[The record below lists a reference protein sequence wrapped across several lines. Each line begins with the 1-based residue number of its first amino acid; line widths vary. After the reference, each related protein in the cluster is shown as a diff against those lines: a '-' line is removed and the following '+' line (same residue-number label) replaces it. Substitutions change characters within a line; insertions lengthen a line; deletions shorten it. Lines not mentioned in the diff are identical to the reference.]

1 MSVLTPLKPADV
13 AARLKA
19 RTAVLVDIREPDE
32 FAREHVP
39 GAVHAPL
46 SRFEEMQ
53 TALPDRRQVI
63 YACRTGNRTGVN
75 CVRLAARVPGEAFVL
90 EGGLDGWKA
99 AGLAVQTDRSKPI
112 ELMRQVQMTAGGL
125 ILLGAALGF
134 LVHPG
139 FWGLSAF
146 VGAGLFFAGA
156 TGFCGMARLLA
167 VMPWNRAA
175 YGSTARAA

>member
-1 MSVLTPLKPADV
+1 MSVLTPLSPATV

-19 RTAVLVDIREPDE
+19 GSAVLVDIRELDE
-32 FAREHVP
+32 FAREHVA

-46 SRFEEMQ
+46 SRFEEAGA
-53 TALPDRRQVI
+53 ALPHGREVI
-63 YACRTGNRTGVN
+63 YTCRTGNRTGMN
-75 CVRLAARVPGEAFVL
+75 CVKLAARVPGEAFVL
-90 EGGLDGWKA
+90 DGGLDAWKA
-99 AGLAVQTDRSKPI
+99 AGLATRTDRSQPI

-125 ILLGAALGF
+125 ILVGAALGL
-134 LVHPG
+134 LVHPA

-175 YGSTARAA
+175 YGASAKAA